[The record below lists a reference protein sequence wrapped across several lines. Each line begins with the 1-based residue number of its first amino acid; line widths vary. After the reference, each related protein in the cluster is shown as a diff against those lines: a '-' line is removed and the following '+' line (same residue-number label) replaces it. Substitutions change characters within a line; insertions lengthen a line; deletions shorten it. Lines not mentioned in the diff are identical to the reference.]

1 MFSPLGTSVCMSAY
15 TPICKYKGPITKE
28 DRSVFK
34 IFGKILV
41 KKYYMPQKNMYTA
54 NFGIHSML
62 EAYFDI
68 KSFYLVE
75 NRLENLS
82 VNVEIGIPNEV
93 KFLGGK

>member
-1 MFSPLGTSVCMSAY
+1 MSTY

-28 DRSVFK
+28 ARSVFK

-41 KKYYMPQKNMYTA
+41 KKIYAAKNKYTA
-54 NFGIHSML
+54 NFGIHFML

-75 NRLENLS
+75 NMLENLS